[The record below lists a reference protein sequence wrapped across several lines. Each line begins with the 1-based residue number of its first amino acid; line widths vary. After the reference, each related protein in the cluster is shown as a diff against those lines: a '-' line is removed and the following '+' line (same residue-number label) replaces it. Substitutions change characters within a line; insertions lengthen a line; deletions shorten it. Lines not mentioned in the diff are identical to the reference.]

1 MTALSANKKRRIRG
15 TPFRVPAVML
25 AADSIEIY
33 EGSVL
38 IDNGSG
44 KLAIGADTSGA
55 EVVGISAGR
64 YTSGTGASTY
74 PVVEGIGDD
83 AAEWFAQDGNITAA
97 MIGNWATLADDA
109 TASNATTTTNDV
121 PFGRIVQLETIDS
134 VSGVWL
140 SKVGC
145 ITRIVA
151 P

>member
-15 TPFRVPAVML
+15 TPFRAPLVML

-38 IDNGSG
+38 MDNGSG

-55 EVVGISAGR
+55 YVLGISANR
-64 YTSGTGASTY
+64 YTTGTAANTY
-74 PVVEGIGDD
+74 PVVERIGPD

-97 MIGNWATLADDA
+97 MIGTWATLADDA

-121 PFGRIVQLETIDS
+121 PMGRIEQLETIDG

-140 SKVGC
+140 SCVG
-145 ITRIVA
+145 TLATIVA